1 MNIVVA
7 IDFSEITSAVLAT
20 LPNLLRGLPAQQVH
34 VHLLHVTEP
43 DPEFIGWDAGPDVV
57 QAQVADELERTV
69 RSLTHLSE
77 SLSSQLDIPVT
88 PLLVQGPTAETVCKQ
103 AETLNATMIVVG
115 SHGHGAAYDLVVGSI
130 SAAIIK
136 QSSRP
141 VLVIPV
147 KRSD

>member
-7 IDFSEITSAVLAT
+7 IDFSEITSAVLAA
-20 LPNLLRGLPAQQVH
+20 LPNLLRGLPARNTQI
-34 VHLLHVTEP
+34 HLLHVAEP
-43 DPEFIGWDAGPDVV
+43 EPEFVGWDAGPDVV
-57 QAQVADELERTV
+57 QEQVAEEFERRV
-69 RSLTHLSE
+69 RSLTQLSE
-77 SLSSQLDIPVT
+77 SLSSQLDTSVT
-88 PLLVQGPTAETVCKQ
+88 PLLVRGPTAETVCKQ
-103 AETLNATMIVVG
+103 ADSLNATMIVVG
-115 SHGHGAAYDLVVGSI
+115 SHGHGAAYDLVVGSV